1 MTIMNITDTRIWNE
15 RIIRKTRIFLVGRR
29 YSRKAKFNL
38 GHEEWMAALHLNG
51 LQAIH
56 MQKLNE
62 ARKMNSN
69 TQGEKKRRNK
79 NEFLLARRLKKKC
92 RPE

>member
-1 MTIMNITDTRIWNE
+1 MTIMNFTETRIWNK
-15 RIIRKTRIFLVGRR
+15 RIIRKARIFLVECRFF
-29 YSRKAKFNL
+29 RKAKFNL

-62 ARKMNSN
+62 ARKMDLN
-69 TQGEKKRRNK
+69 TQGKNQRKK
-79 NEFLLARRLKKKC
+79 E
-92 RPE
+92 